1 MKKDK
6 LHNIKSSGFKTPEKY
21 FDSFEDKLFTRIEEP
36 NTLENI
42 NSPGFKVPQNYFNT
56 VEHKILNKLDTNDK
70 PVVHL
75 FARPSFYYVAGIAA
89 SLILLFAIFINI
101 EKPTELTGEMVEA
114 YFQNSD
120 LDTYE
125 LAQLLSDADMLED
138 DFTIIETNYNE
149 DNLEDY
155 LLENADI
162 ETILE

>member
-21 FDSFEDKLFTRIEEP
+21 FDSFEDKLLTRIEEP

-75 FARPSFYYVAGIAA
+75 FAHPSFYYVAGIAA